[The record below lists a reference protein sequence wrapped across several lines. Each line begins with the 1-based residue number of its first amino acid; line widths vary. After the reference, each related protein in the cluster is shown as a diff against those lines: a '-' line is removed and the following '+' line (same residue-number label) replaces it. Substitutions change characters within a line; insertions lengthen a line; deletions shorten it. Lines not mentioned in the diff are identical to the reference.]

1 MEPYHIV
8 TDAEKEQI
16 VKLFQETP
24 HCATVAKALGLNTAQ
39 VAYFLKKAG
48 VVGNDKK
55 RFLNNCLR
63 NKALVLQMAKD
74 GKSLSEIGR
83 TVGAH
88 GSKVKKYLSEWMPD
102 WKLNEDYSGSRNSH
116 WSGGRIVDKDG
127 YVLLHMPTHPNC
139 NIHGQIREHRVVMEK
154 KIGRYLTA
162 QEVVHHK
169 DKNKQN
175 NSPDN
180 LELYDKNSNHLRDE
194 LTGHVPKWTEDG
206 KRRMQEA
213 WTRRSENQR
222 TRNHRQLEQ
231 GVLQLL

>member
-1 MEPYHIV
+1 MKLYHFV
-8 TDAEKEQI
+8 TEDEKRQI
-16 VKLFQETP
+16 LKLFQEIP
-24 HCATVAKALGLNTAQ
+24 HCKTIAAAIGLHTHQ
-39 VAYFLKKAG
+39 VFRYLKQSG
-48 VVGNDKK
+48 LVGNGKYFVMD
-55 RFLNNCLR
+55 NCLR
-63 NKALVLQMAKD
+63 NKMLVLQMANG
-74 GKSLSEIGR
+74 GKSLEEIGR
-83 TVGAH
+83 TVGTK
-88 GSKVKKYLSEWMPD
+88 GSKVREFLRKWMPEWQPNKD
-102 WKLNEDYSGSRNSH
+102 WHGSRNSH
-116 WSGGRIVDKDG
+116 WGGGRMVDKDG
-127 YVLLHMPTHPNC
+127 YVLLYMPSHPNC
-139 NIHGQIREHRVVMEK
+139 NRHGQVREHRIVMEK

-162 QEVVHHK
+162 KEVVHHK

-222 TRNHRQLEQ
+222 TKNRGRLAQ